1 MRKILFCTALLF
13 VTLSSQASLVLQ
25 VDTND
30 TGSFLDGTAA
40 SAKMIAARHE
50 FNEHNMRGALT
61 LYREILETEPKN
73 AAAMYWT
80 AKCHYELKKYKLA
93 KEYLDKSVTT
103 DESVRKDVNLFYGQ
117 IHHRLAQLDMAIEYF
132 EAFLKEDNGR
142 KYDQE
147 LAREYINQCAFAKE
161 MMAQPANV
169 EIENMGRAI
178 NSRFDDY
185 TPSITAN
192 GELLIFTSRRSD
204 TKGGEIDE
212 GSDYKFYEDI
222 YYSRWNEE
230 KKEWS
235 KSIGAEG
242 LVNTNTYDAV
252 LSISPSGDQM
262 FVYKNNKNS
271 AGDIF
276 VSKYNYHEEEWK
288 ECEKMER
295 PINTSYFESSVSI
308 TSDGNTLYF
317 ISERPEGNGQGDIY
331 KSEKKSGGGWSSPK
345 NLGKLI
351 NTPYDEKFVFVHPNG
366 KTLFFASDGHQT
378 MGSYDI
384 FKTEFVN
391 GQWSIPI
398 NLGYPINT
406 VNQESTFSLTKD
418 NKTLLIAAHYDD
430 TFGERDI
437 YKIDV
442 SNYPLLS
449 SGYESSGYG
458 TVITNVSDAN
468 GNLQKG
474 LDVKFLYASTNRII
488 TEGVTD
494 KLGRVR
500 INLPGNTKYKMQI
513 VRKKEVLKEEV
524 FNLKLDPH
532 GETVKKFDVKLD

>member
-1 MRKILFCTALLF
+1 MRKILFCSALLL
-13 VTLSSQASLVLQ
+13 VTLSSQASLILQ

-117 IHHRLAQLDMAIEYF
+117 IHHRLAQLNVAIEYF

-147 LAREYINQCAFAKE
+147 LAQEYISQCAFAKE
-161 MMAQPANV
+161 MMEHPADV

-222 YYSRWNEE
+222 YYSKWNKE
-230 KKEWS
+230 KQEWS

-288 ECEKMER
+288 ACEKMDR

-345 NLGKLI
+345 NLGKII

-391 GQWSIPI
+391 GQWSLPI

-406 VNQESTFSLTKD
+406 VNQESTFSLTRD

-442 SNYPLLS
+442 SNYSLLS

-458 TVITNVSDAN
+458 TVITSVSDAD

-474 LDVKFLYASTNRII
+474 VEIKFLYASTGRIV

-500 INLPGNTKYKMQI
+500 INLPGNTKYKMQ
-513 VRKKEVLKEEV
+513 VVKKKEILKEEL
-524 FNLKLDPH
+524 FDLTLDSH
-532 GETVKKFDVKLD
+532 GETVKKFDLKLD

>member
-1 MRKILFCTALLF
+1 MSKKPITEQDSKYSHLEKMDTLELL
-13 VTLSSQASLVLQ
+13 QNINREDKLVAEAVENVL
-25 VDTND
+25 
-30 TGSFLDGTAA
+30 
-40 SAKMIAARHE
+40 
-50 FNEHNMRGALT
+50 
-61 LYREILETEPKN
+61 P
-73 AAAMYWT
+73 
-80 AKCHYELKKYKLA
+80 
-93 KEYLDKSVTT
+93 
-103 DESVRKDVNLFYGQ
+103 Q
-117 IHHRLAQLDMAIEYF
+117 IHAVVDCVVDRLNAG
-132 EAFLKEDNGR
+132 GR
-142 KYDQE
+142 ILYVG
-147 LAREYINQCAFAKE
+147 AGTS
-161 MMAQPANV
+161 
-169 EIENMGRAI
+169 GRLGVVDASECPPTFGVPHGLVI
-178 NSRFDDY
+178 GLIAGGD
-185 TPSITAN
+185 

-222 YYSRWNEE
+222 YYSKWNKE
-230 KKEWS
+230 KQEWS

-288 ECEKMER
+288 ACEKMDR

-345 NLGKLI
+345 NLGKII

-391 GQWSIPI
+391 GQWSLPI

-406 VNQESTFSLTKD
+406 VNQESTFSLTRD

-442 SNYPLLS
+442 SNYSLLS

-458 TVITNVSDAN
+458 TVITSVSDAD

-474 LDVKFLYASTNRII
+474 VEIKFLYASTGRIV

-500 INLPGNTKYKMQI
+500 INLPGNTKYKMQ
-513 VRKKEVLKEEV
+513 VVKKKEILKEEL
-524 FNLKLDPH
+524 FDLTLDSH
-532 GETVKKFDVKLD
+532 GETVKKFDLKLD